1 MLMGVKLGGVGD
13 QQKEIEKYDVIIIG
27 GGPAGLSAAMY
38 LARAKLKT
46 LVLDKGGGALEKD
59 YPIENYFG
67 VPNATGKQLLEA
79 GRQQAI
85 EAGAELHLGEEALEI
100 KPNPLKGTYIV
111 ETTKGEY
118 EALFL
123 IFAVGLK
130 RGRPPI
136 RNIEKF
142 EGKGVSY
149 CATCDAP
156 FFDNKIVGVIGFT
169 DYTVKE
175 AVELSHHASKVYI
188 LTNGNEL
195 KVENLK
201 EHLNKFEIIDKK
213 IVSCFGENTL
223 EGIEFQD
230 GEKLQLD
237 GLFIALDPSS
247 PETLAR
253 TIGVEIERNKIK
265 TDKYQRT
272 NVPNIYAAGDC
283 ANNEIQIGTAVGDG
297 IRAALDI
304 IRNIRKIKT

>member
-1 MLMGVKLGGVGD
+1 MLLTVASPKT
-13 QQKEIEKYDVIIIG
+13 EEKPREEYDVVIIG
-27 GGPAGLSAAMY
+27 GGPAGLSASMY
-38 LARAKLKT
+38 LARAKLR
-46 LVLDKGGGALEKD
+46 VVVIDKGGGALEKD

-67 VPNATGKQLLEA
+67 VPNATGRQLLET
-79 GRQQAI
+79 GRKQAE
-85 EAGAELHLGEEALEI
+85 EAGAILKLGEEALSI

-111 ETTKGEY
+111 ETNKSEY
-118 EALFL
+118 EAPFL
-123 IFAVGLK
+123 IFAIGLK

-136 RNIEKF
+136 KNIEKF

-156 FFDNKIVGVIGFT
+156 FFNGKVVGVIGFS

-175 AVELSHHASKVYI
+175 AVELSHHASKVYF

-195 KVENLK
+195 KVSDQMK
-201 EHLNKFEIIDKK
+201 EHLKNFEIIDKK
-213 IVSCFGENTL
+213 IVSCFGEEKL

-230 GEKLQLD
+230 GSKLNLD

-265 TDKYQRT
+265 TDKLQRT